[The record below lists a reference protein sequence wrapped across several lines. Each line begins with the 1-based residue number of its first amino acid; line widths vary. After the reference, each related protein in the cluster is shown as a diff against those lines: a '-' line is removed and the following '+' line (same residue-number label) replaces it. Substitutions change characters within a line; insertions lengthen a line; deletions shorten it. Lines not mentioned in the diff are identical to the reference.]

1 MDYKKD
7 RERVTAIVP
16 AYNEADRIG
25 GVLSVLT
32 GYGFGEIIVVVDDG
46 STDDIAEVVSKY
58 DVRYLNIGA
67 NGGKGRAM
75 DVAVKEAKND
85 LIFFCDADVKN
96 LTHDI
101 IDEIVLPVI
110 NEKVEMF
117 IGMRSRAIYALTW
130 ILVFISLLGGERA
143 LTKKLWLELPSWYKY
158 KFRIEEGLNFY
169 AKYYGKGLAYKVFPG
184 LTQVIKEKK
193 YGFWKGTKRRFSM
206 VWDVVYA
213 AMKAEMTEV
222 PYDVGRKRA
231 LYARLVGGIL
241 STAFGALV
249 VYAAYVGPLRF
260 ILNAFGAELIEDPNA
275 FFVHFLVRNTARIS
289 VGTLTLVGVL
299 IVVLNFFTT
308 LVRIEK
314 LRELSHIRAVARR
327 KVKA

>member
-1 MDYKKD
+1 
-7 RERVTAIVP
+7 
-16 AYNEADRIG
+16 
-25 GVLSVLT
+25 
-32 GYGFGEIIVVVDDG
+32 
-46 STDDIAEVVSKY
+46 
-58 DVRYLNIGA
+58 
-67 NGGKGRAM
+67 
-75 DVAVKEAKND
+75 
-85 LIFFCDADVKN
+85 
-96 LTHDI
+96 
-101 IDEIVLPVI
+101 
-110 NEKVEMF
+110 
-117 IGMRSRAIYALTW
+117 
-130 ILVFISLLGGERA
+130 
-143 LTKKLWLELPSWYKY
+143 
-158 KFRIEEGLNFY
+158 
-169 AKYYGKGLAYKVFPG
+169 
-184 LTQVIKEKK
+184 
-193 YGFWKGTKRRFSM
+193 M